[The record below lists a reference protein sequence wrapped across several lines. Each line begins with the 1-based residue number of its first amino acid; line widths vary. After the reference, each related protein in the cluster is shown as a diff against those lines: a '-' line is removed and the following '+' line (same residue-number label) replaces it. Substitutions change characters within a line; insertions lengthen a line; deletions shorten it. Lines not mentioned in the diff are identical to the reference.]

1 MKKLLLWW
9 LFAAVSF
16 SVQSQPIEITVTFTP
31 GGANDTF
38 ARATQKYLNKQ
49 LGLQSVIV
57 NRPGAEGRIGVKYA
71 AARPADGSNLLV
83 VSTGTFLFS
92 RVLNQTLDYDVHA
105 FDVVVPVAT
114 SPIAVVVSNGSSIA
128 NWADF
133 LAQARQRPI
142 NCGYSNTASRF
153 VGAYI
158 KKQLGLD
165 NVELIPYKGGNDV
178 ATAVLSTQI
187 ECAIEPQSTY
197 MKHHRSNKLRIIAT
211 TDSDSD
217 IRVAL
222 MRNSIPGFV
231 FQTWYGIGILKNTP
245 NSIKLPILSAM
256 RDIYRDPQ
264 FQEHMNLADLVVRP
278 PGDVTGNKFLDQ
290 QYEFW
295 ENVRQNLN
303 IAKQ

>member
-1 MKKLLLWW
+1 MKKFLLAVL
-9 LFAAVSF
+9 AAVSF
-16 SVQSQPIEITVTFTP
+16 SVQSQPTEITVTFTP

-38 ARATQKYLNKQ
+38 ARATQKYLNER

-57 NRPGAEGRIGVKYA
+57 NRPGAEGRIGVKHA
-71 AARPADGSNLLV
+71 ASQPADGSNLLV

-158 KKQLGLD
+158 KKQLKLD
-165 NVELIPYKGGNDV
+165 NVELVPYKGGSDV
-178 ATAVLSTQI
+178 ATAVLGNQI

-197 MKHHRSNKLRIIAT
+197 MKHHRVQKLRIIAT
-211 TDSDSD
+211 TDSETDLNA
-217 IRVAL
+217 AL

-231 FQTWYGIGILKNTP
+231 FQTWYGLGILKNTP
-245 NSIKLPILSAM
+245 ESVKRPILAAM
-256 RDIYRDPQ
+256 REVHRDPQ
-264 FQEHMNLADLVVRP
+264 FRDYMTLSDLVVRP
-278 PGDVTGNKFLDQ
+278 PGAVSGNQFLDQ
-290 QYEFW
+290 QFQFW
-295 ENVRQNLN
+295 ENARQSLN
-303 IAKQ
+303 IPKQ